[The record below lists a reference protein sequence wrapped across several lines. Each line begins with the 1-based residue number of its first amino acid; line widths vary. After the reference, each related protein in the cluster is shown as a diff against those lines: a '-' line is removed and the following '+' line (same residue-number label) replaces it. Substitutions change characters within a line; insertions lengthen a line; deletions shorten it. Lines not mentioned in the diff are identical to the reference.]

1 MAYLA
6 SFVWQAAE
14 EFPAALSALRQQLPV
29 DNGPLGVL
37 GGSLGGMVV
46 LQILARSQIPIAAAA
61 LVNPAVRGAVGPRAR
76 WGRHRAALPV
86 ERGVPQGS
94 RPAGFRG
101 PRRGHRGARTTTSAV
116 GNQRRTGLP
125 SVTCRRSGASRCPSR
140 AIRTARPHPAHDSAG
155 PGPPAGRTTWP
166 AARSTAPHSQG
177 GERSDQAV
185 VPAPPH
191 DSLSHQA
198 HVPIVLYKFVLSH
211 AATRAHCGGHD
222 DHAGGVDLLTLS
234 TMTLPC
240 GWRWLGTVRR

>member
-1 MAYLA
+1 
-6 SFVWQAAE
+6 
-14 EFPAALSALRQQLPV
+14 V

-61 LVNPAVRGAVGPRAR
+61 LVNPAVRVRSALGLVGGAT
-76 WGRHRAALPV
+76 GRPYPWNAESRKAADRLD
-86 ERGVPQGS
+86 
-94 RPAGFRG
+94 FRG

-125 SVTCRRSGASRCPSR
+125 SVTCRRSGASRCPPR

-222 DHAGGVDLLTLS
+222 DHAGGVDLLT
-234 TMTLPC
+234 
-240 GWRWLGTVRR
+240 